1 MLRQFLKS
9 KIHRALITRADIEYE
24 GSIEIPGNLM
34 DEVGLMEG
42 EKVLVASV
50 TSGNRLE
57 TYAQRGPDGIE
68 FLINGGAAR
77 RILKGERVTIMA
89 WGLSEGPIVARRIVM
104 NEKNEIVAR
113 SGQ

>member
-1 MLRQFLKS
+1 MLRKFLKS
-9 KIHRALITRADIEYE
+9 KIHRALITQADIEYE
-24 GSIEIPGNLM
+24 GSIEMPGNLM

-57 TYAQRGPDGIE
+57 TYAQRGPDGTE
-68 FLINGGAAR
+68 FLINACAACL
-77 RILKGERVTIMA
+77 IKKGERVTIMA

-104 NEKNEIVAR
+104 NEKNEIIDR